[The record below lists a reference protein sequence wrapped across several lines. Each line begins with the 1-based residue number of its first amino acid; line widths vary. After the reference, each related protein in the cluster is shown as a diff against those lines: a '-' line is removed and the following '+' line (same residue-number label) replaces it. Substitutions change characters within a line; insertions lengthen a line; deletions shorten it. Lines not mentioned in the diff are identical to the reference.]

1 MSSSFLELKRS
12 FISERTFSSPSISF
26 MKSNESPK
34 ILTNLILKAP
44 PESHKDPETQN
55 FLIKFIGFEKFN
67 PVDQPDEPINS
78 KYEEKNAHL
87 ELCEA
92 V

>member
-1 MSSSFLELKRS
+1 MTSPFLELKRS
-12 FISERTFSSPSISF
+12 FISERTFPSPSASLL
-26 MKSNESPK
+26 KSNESPK

-67 PVDQPDEPINS
+67 PIDQPDEPINS
-78 KYEEKNAHL
+78 KWQ
-87 ELCEA
+87 
-92 V
+92 